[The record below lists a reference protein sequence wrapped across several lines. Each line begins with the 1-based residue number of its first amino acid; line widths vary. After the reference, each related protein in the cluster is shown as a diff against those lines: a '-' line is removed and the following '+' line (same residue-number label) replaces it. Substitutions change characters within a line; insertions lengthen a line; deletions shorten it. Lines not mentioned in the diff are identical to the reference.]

1 MKKSVEL
8 VGIACVI
15 SSVAVLISAVNM
27 LICAMNDMPLGYSI
41 AIFCCMIAVF
51 STNLGNYLVQK
62 KKVMTTQDEQFT
74 Y

>member
-1 MKKSVEL
+1 MKKSAEL

-15 SSVAVLISAVNM
+15 SSAAVLISAVNM

-41 AIFCCMIAVF
+41 AIFCCMIAIF
-51 STNLGNYLVQK
+51 SANLGNYLVQK